1 MLKIIY
7 SYIDKSK
14 HNFFL
19 NEKLVKMPLDFQQRV
34 SRYKKWENVQASII
48 GRVLLD
54 NLIKTFD
61 LNLSIEKLV
70 YNSNQKPHFEN
81 SNIFFNISHT
91 EDIVV
96 CVITDINE
104 VGIDIEKFQNI
115 NINNFKIFLTRNE
128 WETLNNSQNPMDR
141 LISLWTQ
148 KESVIKATGSG
159 LSLDLGSFEIGNDNT
174 TVLNDSLFSVQK
186 IFINQKYECHL
197 AIKGDFLQ
205 SVEIELFI

>member
-48 GRVLLD
+48 GRILLD

-104 VGIDIEKFQNI
+104 VGIDIEKFQNF
-115 NINNFKIFLTRNE
+115 NINNFKFFLTRNE

-174 TVLNDSLFSVQK
+174 TVINNSLFSVQK

-205 SVEIELFI
+205 SVDIELFI